1 MSKLQ
6 ILLTGPDTNQA
17 ANELTELLGADVPGG
32 EILRT
37 KIDPSSDA
45 DRKIIDPATAGLAIS
60 GIGLLL
66 SIPSF
71 VLAVMDVDDRLNE
84 RREKRA
90 KAKKVIEAAQHLRLE
105 RKTEVLVVTLE
116 GGQCRLDQLDPDQL
130 LDLAERIGNAS
141 ES

>member
-6 ILLTGPDTNQA
+6 ILITGPDTNQA
-17 ANELTELLGADVPGG
+17 ADELAALLGADVPDG

-37 KIDPSSDA
+37 KIDPSSEA
-45 DRKIIDPATAGLAIS
+45 DQKVIDPATAGLAIS

-71 VLAVMDVDDRLNE
+71 ILAMMDVGNRLNE

-116 GGQCRLDQLDPDQL
+116 GGQRPLDQLDPDQL
-130 LDLAERIGNAS
+130 LDLADRIGKVL
-141 ES
+141 EG